1 MGGNQAWVSDDP
13 CGERLGRQS
22 TSAACPAASQH
33 FSTVF
38 SGHAGTKAM
47 VTLSLQDAW
56 LKCTLHDVVLLIGA
70 LFIRALDAAVRQST

>member
-13 CGERLGRQS
+13 CGRRLRRQS

-47 VTLSLQDAW
+47 VTLTLQDAW
-56 LKCTLHDVVLLIGA
+56 LKCTLHDVVLFTGA
-70 LFIRALDAAVRQST
+70 VDVDAAVRQSLR